1 MLNSSASRVLQSIII
16 EEMKVLIF
24 SVLILASLSLRLD
37 LSSNAVINDLNNF
50 FSLSCQQAKGAV
62 SYSFQGLPQ
71 GF

>member
-1 MLNSSASRVLQSIII
+1 
-16 EEMKVLIF
+16 MKVLIF